1 MVHHEQ
7 PDANAGAPAPDAIP
21 ALTPQGASR
30 RRIAGLGVSGVLMTV
45 ASSGAMAQVVCKSP
59 SGALSGNLNS
69 HAPVQTCD
77 GDNPAWWAKNFPS
90 GVNKNTKF
98 YQLFPT
104 SDKVGNMNLST
115 VIAQRANNGVASV
128 PALILATWF
137 NVTAKPPKI
146 TVMTQQGVKD
156 MWANY
161 ERNGGVYR
169 PGNGSQV
176 WSSAQL
182 ASYLMSTQR

>member
-1 MVHHEQ
+1 MVNHDQ
-7 PDANAGAPAPDAIP
+7 PDENAGAPAPEAIP
-21 ALTPQGASR
+21 ALTPHGASR

-45 ASSGAMAQVVCKSP
+45 AGSGAMADVVCKSP

-69 HAPVQTCD
+69 HSPSQTCAGECPD
-77 GDNPAWWAKNFPS
+77 WWALHFPA

-98 YQLFPT
+98 RQLFPT
-104 SDKVGNMNLST
+104 SDKVGNMSLAT
-115 VIAQRANNGVASV
+115 VIAQRANNGTASV

-137 NVTAKPPKI
+137 NVTATPPKI

-161 ERNGGVYR
+161 DRNGGVYR
-169 PGNGSQV
+169 PGSGTQF
-176 WSSAQL
+176 WTSSQL
-182 ASYLMSTQR
+182 ADFLKSTLI

>member
-1 MVHHEQ
+1 MVKHDQ
-7 PDANAGAPAPDAIP
+7 PDANAGAPAPVVLA

-45 ASSGAMAQVVCKSP
+45 AGSGAMAQVVCKSP
-59 SGALSGNLNS
+59 SNALSGNLNS
-69 HAPVQTCD
+69 HAPQQTCA
-77 GDNPAWWAKNFPS
+77 GENAAWWSKNFPS
-90 GVNKNTKF
+90 GVDKNMKF

-104 SDKVGNMNLST
+104 GDKVGNMNLSN
-115 VIAQRANNGVASV
+115 VLDERAQDGTASV

-161 ERNGGVYR
+161 DKNGGFYR
-169 PGNGSQV
+169 PGNGTQV
-176 WSSAQL
+176 WTSGQL
-182 ASYLMSTQR
+182 ADYLRSTQA